1 MSRSYEQAI
10 AAAFIDR
17 ISIAY
22 DSVLCREGRV
32 TGCRYG
38 WQCDHQRIK
47 WSTRSRMET
56 DITSN
61 SIDANAPGLSAQPAE
76 ILSMLIIDYDE
87 SV

>member
-10 AAAFIDR
+10 AAAFINQ

-32 TGCRYG
+32 AGFRYG
-38 WQCDHQRIK
+38 WQCDRQRIK

-61 SIDANAPGLSAQPAE
+61 SIDANVLGLSAQSAE
-76 ILSMLIIDYDE
+76 ILSMLIVDYDE